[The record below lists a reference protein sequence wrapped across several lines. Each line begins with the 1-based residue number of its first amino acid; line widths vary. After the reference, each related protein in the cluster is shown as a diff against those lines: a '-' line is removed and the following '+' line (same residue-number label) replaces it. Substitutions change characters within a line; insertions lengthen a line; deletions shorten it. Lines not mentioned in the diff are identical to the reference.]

1 MEWHKNS
8 FNPSRPEPPPV
19 VPVTINVIQK
29 THKRFGKEDLPLAFN
44 VDTNAIADSGCQTCT
59 AGPEILTKLRCP
71 NQYLVK
77 TKHKIIGITDTPLHI
92 MGTLF
97 LCISYGNKSSNQ
109 MVYISKNCRGFYLSQ
124 TAMKDLGIVDGSFPD
139 SRSAATKSPDEC
151 HCPTRTKT
159 PDRPEQ
165 IPFKPTDENVPKLK
179 KWLLDAFASSAF
191 NQCPHQELPQMT
203 GEPIRLHLKDDAVP
217 YAAHTPIPVPHHWKS
232 QVKKDLER
240 DERLGIIEK
249 VPQGAT
255 TKWCARM
262 VVTPKKSGEPRRTV
276 DLQKLNNATLRETHH
291 TPSPFNIVSTVPVK
305 TRKSVLDAWNG
316 YHSLPLHESSKESMT
331 FITEWG
337 RYRYCRAPMGYH
349 VSGDA
354 YTRRFDDITSECPQ
368 VARIIDDSLLWDYSI
383 AESFWHTFDYLKLCA
398 DNGIVFNKDKF
409 QFAQQTVE
417 FAGFEITQDGYRPLK
432 KIISA
437 ITDFPSPRCITD
449 VRSWFGLVNQL
460 AYAFAQAP
468 VMEPFRQLLS
478 AKTFYWDDALE
489 KIFKESKQKIVAL
502 VSDGVKTFEPKRPT
516 CLATDWSKSGIGFHL
531 TQKHCSCTEDTNP
544 NCGKDHWK
552 LVFAG
557 SRFTNEAESRYAP
570 IEGEALAVVHGLQ
583 RCRMFVLGSPN
594 LIVAVDHKPLIGIL
608 NDRELSSIANPRLL
622 QLKEKTLMYRFK
634 IVHAPGKSEIMKIPD
649 TTSRNPVREAIDD
662 NASTVCEAA
671 AISYAHD
678 QAEGINAVDWQTV
691 QHHAVHDDEC
701 ITLSTVIQNGFPKTK
716 AELPLLVHP
725 YWNMRED
732 LYVIDGVTFKGCKM
746 LIPKSLRR
754 IVLEGLHASHQG
766 VSSMLANARERL
778 FWPGLDAAVKLYR
791 EQCRQCNE
799 QAPSQP
805 MEPPIEPKQPEVPFE
820 LVAMDLCKLSG
831 FSYLIYVDAYS
842 GWVEVSNLTSSN
854 AQAIKRV
861 LMMYFAIF
869 GVPEEIATDGGPP
882 FESREYN
889 QLLRQWN
896 IRKRLSSAYYP
907 KSNGRAEA
915 GVKTAKRILL
925 GNIDPRTGKLD
936 NDKAV
941 KALLAHRN
949 TPCQLTGISPAV
961 ALFGRPIRDH
971 LPTAQL
977 KLRRE
982 WQDIYDK
989 REEALAK
996 RHLMTVKNQ
1005 SSLKQLP
1012 PLNAGDSVQIQ
1023 NQDGSRPTK
1032 WSSTGYIAEV
1042 LPNRQ
1047 YKVVVDGS
1055 RRITLRNRK
1064 FLKKI
1069 IPVCRQEID
1078 QSMPPVNLIRQTP
1091 QPPDREEPEQN
1102 HSSPD
1107 PSAPTVE
1114 ENQRGGEGDV
1124 TIQQVQPIIHEQ
1136 PRRSNRVRRA
1146 PRPLSPRM
1154 SGQSH
1159 A

>member
-1 MEWHKNS
+1 MEWHNDS
-8 FNPSRPEPPPV
+8 FNPSQPEPPPKI
-19 VPVTINVIQK
+19 PVTISILQK
-29 THKRFGKEDLPLAFN
+29 THKRFGKGDIQLA
-44 VDTNAIADSGCQTCT
+44 TNALTDAIADSGCQTCT

-71 NQYLVK
+71 HHYLVK
-77 TKHKIIGITDTPLHI
+77 TRHKIIGITDTPLHI
-92 MGTLF
+92 IGTLF
-97 LCISYGNKSSNQ
+97 LRISFGNKSSNQ
-109 MVYISKNCRGFYLSQ
+109 MVYISKNCRGLYLSQ
-124 TAMKDLGIVDGSFPD
+124 TAMKDLGIVEDHFPD
-139 SRSAATKSPDEC
+139 SKSAATKLSDKC
-151 HCPTRTKT
+151 GCPPRTKT
-159 PDRPEQ
+159 PERPEV
-165 IPFKPTDENVPKLK
+165 IPFAPTDENVPKLK
-179 KWLLDAFASSAF
+179 EWLLDAFASSAF
-191 NQCPHQELPQMT
+191 NQCPHQELPTMT
-203 GEPIRLHLKDDAVP
+203 GEPIKLHLKDNAVP
-217 YAAHTPIPVPHHWKS
+217 YAAHTPIPVPHHWKK
-232 QVKKDLER
+232 QVKNDLDR

-249 VPQGAT
+249 VPQGTT

-262 VVTPKKSGEPRRTV
+262 VVTPKKNGEPRRTV

-316 YHSLPLHESSKESMT
+316 YHSLPLHESTKESMT

-354 YTRRFDDITSECPQ
+354 YTRRFDDITSECLQ
-368 VARIIDDSLLWDYSI
+368 VARIVDDSLLWDYSI
-383 AESFWHTFDYLKLCA
+383 SESFWHTFDYLKLCA
-398 DNGIVFNKDKF
+398 DNGVVFNKDKF

-437 ITDFPSPRCITD
+437 ITEFPSPRCITD

-468 VMEPFRQLLS
+468 IMEPFRQLLS
-478 AKTFYWDDALE
+478 AKAFYWDDTLE
-489 KIFKESKQKIVAL
+489 KIFEESKKKIVAL
-502 VSDGVKTFEPKRPT
+502 VSEGVKTFESERPT
-516 CLATDWSKSGIGFHL
+516 CLATDWSKTGIGFHL
-531 TQKHCSCTEDTNP
+531 TQKHCSCTPDSNP

-594 LIVAVDHKPLIGIL
+594 LIIAVDHKPLVGIL
-608 NDRELSSIANPRLL
+608 NDRELSTIDNPRLL
-622 QLKEKTLMYRFK
+622 QLKEKTLMYRFR
-634 IVHAPGKSEIMKIPD
+634 IIHAPGKSEIMKIPD
-649 TTSRNPVREAIDD
+649 TTSRNPVPEVSDD
-662 NASTVCEAA
+662 ISTVCEAA
-671 AISYAHD
+671 AISYARD

-691 QHHAVHDDEC
+691 QHHAAHDDEC

-716 AELPLLVHP
+716 AELPLSAHP

-732 LYVIDGVTFKGCKM
+732 LYVINGVPFKGNKM
-746 LIPKSLRR
+746 LIPKQLRR

-766 VSSMLANARERL
+766 VSSMLANARQRL
-778 FWPGLDAAVKLYR
+778 FWPGLDAAIKLYR

-799 QAPSQP
+799 QAPSQAR
-805 MEPPIEPKQPEVPFE
+805 EPTIEPKQPEVPFE
-820 LVAMDLCKLSG
+820 IVAMDLCKLSG

-842 GWVEVSNLTSSN
+842 GWIEVSNLTSSN
-854 AQAIKRV
+854 AQAVRKV

-882 FESREYN
+882 FESQEYN
-889 QLLRQWN
+889 QLLKQWN

-925 GNIDPRTGKLD
+925 GNVDPRTGKLD

-941 KALLAHRN
+941 KALLVHRN

-971 LPTAQL
+971 LPAAKL
-977 KLRRE
+977 KLRQE
-982 WQDIYDK
+982 WQDIYNK

-996 RHLMTVKNQ
+996 RHLIAPIDHSPTRE
-1005 SSLKQLP
+1005 LP
-1012 PLNAGDSVQIQ
+1012 PLNVGDSVQIQ
-1023 NQDGSRPTK
+1023 NQSGTRPTK
-1032 WSSTGYIAEV
+1032 WSNTGYVAES

-1047 YKVVVDGS
+1047 YKVIVDGS
-1055 RRITLRNRK
+1055 RRVTLRNRR
-1064 FLKKI
+1064 FLKQI
-1069 IPVCRQEID
+1069 LPVCRQVE
-1078 QSMPPVNLIRQTP
+1078 QSTPPLLPTRPKPQTLEQVEEPVINHVPPVPAPAL
-1091 QPPDREEPEQN
+1091 EQN
-1102 HSSPD
+1102 PRG
-1107 PSAPTVE
+1107 E
-1114 ENQRGGEGDV
+1114 EEDV
-1124 TIQQVQPIIHEQ
+1124 PIKQIQQIIHEQ
-1136 PRRSNRVRRA
+1136 PRRSDRIRRA

-1154 SGQSH
+1154 SGKSH